1 MDGAFDG
8 ARVDDSRRVFNL
20 TKVSMTSSGNHLLQS
35 LPRKNRAHFL
45 AECQSV
51 EMKLAEVLCESGE
64 PIRHVYFPV
73 DCFFSFVALNEGM
86 PSLEIGMVGSEGMLG
101 EQLLLGERAAPFHAL
116 VQGPGR
122 AWRMK
127 SSLFLRQLRESLPL
141 QRVLKRYLHVR
152 FLQLGQLAVCV
163 HFHQV
168 NPRLARWLLMSQDRS
183 HADSF
188 HMTHEFMAYLLGVR
202 RVGIT
207 KAAGSLQRDGLIEYR
222 HGFMSVLDRP
232 GLEAA
237 ACSCYAED
245 AAVYDRLLP

>member
-1 MDGAFDG
+1 
-8 ARVDDSRRVFNL
+8 
-20 TKVSMTSSGNHLLQS
+20 MTRSANHLLRS
-35 LPRKNRAHFL
+35 LPARDRSHLL

-51 EMKLAEVLCESGE
+51 ELKLAEVICESGE
-64 PIRHVYFPV
+64 PMRHVYFPV
-73 DCFFSFVALNEGM
+73 DCFFSFVALNEGR

-101 EQLLLGERAAPFHAL
+101 EQLLLGERTAPFHAV
-116 VQGPGR
+116 VQGPGTS
-122 AWRMK
+122 WRMK
-127 SSLFLRQLRESLPL
+127 SGVFLRQLRESLPL
-141 QRVLKRYLHVR
+141 QRMLKRYLQVR
-152 FLQLGQLAVCV
+152 LLQLGQLAVCV

-207 KAAGSLQRDGLIEYR
+207 KAAGSLQRDGLIAYH
-222 HGFMSVLDRP
+222 HGFLSVLDRP

-237 ACSCYAED
+237 ACSCYAQD
-245 AAVYDRLLP
+245 VAIYDRLLR